1 MIASLPQPG
10 EFVEVRGRRWLVE
23 SRPSLD
29 DVGAVRLAC
38 VDDDAQGEV
47 VEVAWDAELDARRSH
62 RDTWES
68 LAESGTDDPAT
79 FAAYLRTV
87 GWNTATAG
95 DRDLFQAPFRAG
107 IQLNA
112 YQLLPLRKALRL
124 PRVNLLIADDVGL
137 GKTVEAGLIVREL
150 LLRRRID
157 LVVVGAPAGM
167 VPQWQD
173 ELEAKFGLA
182 FTIMDREHVVG
193 FRRSRGFQANPWR
206 AGSRFLISHSLVAD
220 ETYAAG
226 LREALGGFRPRS
238 LLILDEAHHAAPS
251 GGSRYAVDSQF
262 TRALDDLAGRFEH
275 RLFLSA
281 TPHNGHPNSFSRLL
295 AMLDPQRFT
304 RGVPVQPS
312 DLDPVMV
319 RRLKADLRG
328 LGEQFPHRTVEP
340 ITLCGLAEDAPEL
353 VLARLL
359 REYGAARD
367 TRLARSRSS
376 DARHGRLVFVGLQ
389 QRLLSSVAAF
399 AATLRVHRAGLER
412 RGRAALEAAVA
423 FAAGAPGTDDEPAD
437 ETAAEAAE
445 NVLQLEEDAATEA
458 ATAIGAREATE
469 AELRAELALVDA
481 MLAIADRHKEQADA
495 RVAWLDHWIRAQMVP
510 GGTWNERRLVL
521 FTEWEATR
529 RWLERRL
536 TAALADLDLD
546 TPTGPRI
553 AVFTGATSQDRRET
567 LKRAFNA
574 DPSTEPLRIL
584 ICTDAAREGIN
595 LQSRCHDLI
604 HVDLPWN
611 PARLEQRN
619 GRIDRKLQPSP
630 EVWCRYFMFEQREED
645 IVLDALVRKT
655 EFIREQLGSAGQ
667 VIGDRIADRLTRQ
680 GITRAR
686 EQAAEVAAE
695 QEDDRT
701 RRARDDLDDETIRRQ
716 ARLKRELD
724 DLRRVLGASQERVGV
739 DPEELRATVDAALV
753 RAHGSLRGTEAGQAG
768 AAIFFRLSP
777 DTPPFDEPGWAD
789 AFDDLRDRR
798 RRRGERVAEWRA
810 ASPVRAVAFKPPT
823 LPDGTEAPGIVQLHL
838 EHRLVR
844 RLLSR
849 FLSQGFQ
856 AGLQRVCVVAGQ
868 GAQPRALLLG
878 RLALY
883 GPNAARL
890 HEEIIRVTAPWI
902 EAARDT
908 APLHAFGDRGQET
921 TLAQLDAALRDPRRP
936 PTHVTARARGWAR
949 KDAEDLA
956 PELARRAEVARAEA
970 EGKLAARGREEAA
983 SLRDLLVAQRGR
995 ILQQERQAETPQ
1007 QMDLFAEDERR
1018 QLRLD
1023 RASRQKRLAE
1033 IDNEIEREPRRVQQ
1047 GYQVAAHR
1055 LEPVGLVYLWP
1066 VTG

>member
-1 MIASLPQPG
+1 M
-10 EFVEVRGRRWLVE
+10 
-23 SRPSLD
+23 LD

-47 VEVAWDAELDARRSH
+47 VEVAWPAELDARWSDG
-62 RDTWES
+62 DTWAG
-68 LAESGTDDPAT
+68 LAQGGTDEPAT
-79 FAAYLRTV
+79 FAAYLRTLQ
-87 GWNTATAG
+87 WNTATAG
-95 DRDLFQAPFRAG
+95 DSDLFQAPFRAG

-157 LVVVGAPAGM
+157 LVVVAAPAGM

-182 FTIMDREHVVG
+182 FTVIDREHVG
-193 FRRSRGFQANPWR
+193 ALRRSRGFLANPWL
-206 AGSRFLISHSLVAD
+206 AGSRFLISHGLLAD
-220 ETYAAG
+220 ETYTAG
-226 LREALGGFRPRS
+226 LREALKGFRPRS
-238 LLILDEAHHAAPS
+238 LLVLDEAHHAAPS
-251 GGSRYAVDSQF
+251 GGARYAVDSQF

-304 RGVPVQPS
+304 RGVPVHPP
-312 DLDPVMV
+312 DLEPVMV
-319 RRLKADLRG
+319 RRLKADLRLMGERFPERVVEAVHLGG
-328 LGEQFPHRTVEP
+328 LPP
-340 ITLCGLAEDAPEL
+340 DAPEL
-353 VLARLL
+353 VLARMLAG
-359 REYGAARD
+359 YGAMRAE
-367 TRLARSRSS
+367 RLARSPAQEATR
-376 DARHGRLVFVGLQ
+376 GRLAFVGLQ

-399 AATLRVHRAGLER
+399 AATLRVHRAGLAV
-412 RGRAALEAAVA
+412 RGRAAAGAAAA
-423 FAAGAPGTDDEPAD
+423 FAAGAPDLHDEATDEAQ
-437 ETAAEAAE
+437 AERD
-445 NVLQLEEDAATEA
+445 LQLEEDAATEA
-458 ATAIGAREATE
+458 ATAAGAAGATE
-469 AELRAELALVDA
+469 AESAAELAHVDA
-481 MLAIADRHKEQADA
+481 MLALADRHKDAPDA
-495 RVAWLDHWIRAQMVP
+495 RVAWLEAWVRAHMAP
-510 GGTWNERRLVL
+510 DGRWNGRRLVL
-521 FTEWEATR
+521 FTEWEVTR
-529 RWLERRL
+529 RWLQRRL
-536 TAALADLDLD
+536 ATALADLDLD
-546 TPTGPRI
+546 TPAGPRI
-553 AVFTGATSQDRRET
+553 AAFTGATTQDRREA

-574 DPSTEPLRIL
+574 DPNTEPLRVL

-630 EVWCRYFMFEQREED
+630 QVWCRHFVFDQREED
-645 IVLDALVRKT
+645 VVLDALVRKT
-655 EFIREQLGSAGQ
+655 ERIRVELGSAGH
-667 VIGDRIADRLTRQ
+667 VIGERITERLTRD
-680 GITRAR
+680 GIRGARDLAATVDAEEADDRAR
-686 EQAAEVAAE
+686 HA
-695 QEDDRT
+695 
-701 RRARDDLDDETIRRQ
+701 RRGLDDEAERRR

-724 DLRRVLGASQERVGV
+724 DLREVLAVSQDRVGV
-739 DPEELRATVDAALV
+739 DAAELRATVAAALA
-753 RAHGSLRGTEAGQAG
+753 RANGSLDGAEAGRAG
-768 AAIFFRLSP
+768 AASVFRLDP
-777 DTPPFDEPGWAD
+777 AAPPFDEPGWAD

-810 ASPVRAVAFKPPT
+810 ASPVRAVAFGSPT

-856 AGLQRVCVVAGQ
+856 TGLQRVCVIAGQ
-868 GAQPRALLLG
+868 GAQPRAVLLG

-890 HEEIIRVTAPWI
+890 HEEIIPVTAPWI

-908 APLHAFGDRGQET
+908 APLRAFGDRGQDT

-936 PTHVTARARGWAR
+936 PPHATARAQAWAR

-956 PELARRAEVARAEA
+956 PELARRAEAAQAAAEA
-970 EGKLAARGREEAA
+970 ALAARGREEAT
-983 SLRDLLVAQRGR
+983 SLRALLLAQRDR
-995 ILQQERQAETPQ
+995 ILEQEREADAP
-1007 QMDLFAEDERR
+1007 R
-1018 QLRLD
+1018 QLELFGEEERKQFRLD
-1023 RASRQKRLAE
+1023 RASRRRRLDE
-1033 IDNEIEREPRRVQQ
+1033 IADEVEREPRRVEE
-1047 GYQVAAHR
+1047 GYRTVASR